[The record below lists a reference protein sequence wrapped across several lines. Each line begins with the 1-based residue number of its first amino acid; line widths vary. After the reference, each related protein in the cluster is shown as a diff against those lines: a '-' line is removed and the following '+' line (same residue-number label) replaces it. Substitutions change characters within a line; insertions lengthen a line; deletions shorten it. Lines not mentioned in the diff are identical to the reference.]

1 MNGGCSTAHSEMA
14 LKDHDE
20 AMGSQRQSLNVM
32 LASSH
37 HVGEERKQQ
46 EKESRF
52 LGKSGVLV
60 ISRVKMVSKR
70 NQMVQGTGNRME

>member
-1 MNGGCSTAHSEMA
+1 MKGGYRTAQSEMEK
-14 LKDHDE
+14 KDNDE
-20 AMGSQRQSLNVM
+20 AMGSERERLNVM

-37 HVGEERKQQ
+37 HVGEERKRQ

-70 NQMVQGTGNRME
+70 NQMVQGIGNRME